1 MNYAEEPI
9 SAPQERGAEL
19 PPTERRLEDSRELD
33 NMSALEILTLMNA
46 QDRIA
51 VDAVNAVLPQIAQ
64 LVEIGAERLACG
76 GRIHYFGAGTSGRLG
91 VLDAAELLPTFSIEP
106 DVVIAHMA
114 GGEAALVRAVE
125 NSEDSEPEG
134 VAAAATLGPDDLA
147 IGLTAS
153 GNTPY
158 VAGALRAARAAGAH
172 TALISC
178 NPRATVANLA
188 DSHIVLQTGAEVVTG
203 STRLKAGSA
212 EKMVLNG
219 FSTALMVAYG
229 RTWSNLMVSLVAT
242 NAKLRDRTLRILADA
257 TGAQAAECEA
267 LLRAANG
274 DLKVAIVAAIGD
286 MSTDA
291 ARKALDVASGSV
303 RGALEANATL
313 PASLNSNQTERQQ

>member
-1 MNYAEEPI
+1 MIVLGLI
-9 SAPQERGAEL
+9 S
-19 PPTERRLEDSRELD
+19 
-33 NMSALEILTLMNA
+33 
-46 QDRIA
+46 
-51 VDAVNAVLPQIAQ
+51 
-64 LVEIGAERLACG
+64 
-76 GRIHYFGAGTSGRLG
+76 GTSHDGI
-91 VLDAAELLPTFSIEP
+91 DAAVVEFGEP
-106 DVVIAHMA
+106 
-114 GGEAALVRAVE
+114 GEH
-125 NSEDSEPEG
+125 
-134 VAAAATLGPDDLA
+134 
-147 IGLTAS
+147 LTAS
-153 GNTPY
+153 LLYSSSTAYSPE
-158 VAGALRAARAAGAH
+158 LRARTSAALPPALVSLQEVCELDTLIGQSFAH

-257 TGAQAAECEA
+257 TGARAEECEA

-274 DLKVAIVAAIGD
+274 DLKVAIVAPIGD
-286 MSTDA
+286 MSTEA

-313 PASLNSNQTERQQ
+313 PASLNSNQIERQQ